1 MNIRRRHF
9 LRLSALASGTTLLGA
24 MESCAQKRAGA
35 SDTADPGNAKSIM
48 ANVKPITKEERQA
61 RIEKAQR
68 LMAEHNMKAVI
79 LDAGTSMTY
88 FTGLRWWPSE
98 RPMVAIIPAQGEVCY
113 VCPGF
118 EEGRLQELITLG
130 KDIYVWQED
139 EGAFRQIAKALGD
152 IGSNNGHVGI
162 EERVRFFIVDGV
174 QKEAPHLQFVSAD
187 PVTAQCRLIKSAT
200 EIALMQAATMA
211 TVEAMKMGIRK
222 LEAGMAPADFSA
234 VVANTHD
241 ALGAVHDFALINFAE
256 ASALPHGSMK
266 PQVLKEGDIV
276 LMDCG
281 CYVEGYSSDIS
292 RTIVFGREPS
302 KRQQQIWDLE
312 HRAQAAGF
320 AAANLGAPCEDVDS
334 AARSVLTE
342 AGFGPGYKLPGLPH
356 RTGHGIGMDGHEWG
370 NIVKGNRQTLQPGM
384 CFSIEPNIS
393 IPGEFGVRLE
403 DCVYMTQ
410 EGPKWFSLPSAS
422 VYEPFPNTAG

>member
-9 LRLSALASGTTLLGA
+9 LRLSAIASGTTLLAGL
-24 MESCAQKRAGA
+24 ESCAPRHAGA
-35 SDTADPGNAKSIM
+35 SEGDDPGSAKSLM
-48 ANVKPITKEERQA
+48 TKVNPISTEERRT
-61 RIEKAQR
+61 RIEKAQQ
-68 LMAEHNMKAVI
+68 LMAEQDMKAVI

-98 RPMVAIIPAQGEVCY
+98 RPMVAIIPAQGEICY

-118 EEGRLQELITLG
+118 EEGRLQELLTLG

-139 EGAFRQIAKALGD
+139 EGAFQQIAKALRD
-152 IGSNNGHVGI
+152 IGASNGRIGI

-174 QKEAPHLQFVSAD
+174 RKEAPHLQFVSAD
-187 PVTAQCRLIKSAT
+187 PVTAQCRLIKSAA
-200 EIALMQAATMA
+200 EIALMQAATIA

-222 LEAGMAPADFSA
+222 LKAGMAPADFSA
-234 VVANTHD
+234 IVANAHD
-241 ALGAVHDFALINFAE
+241 SLGAVDDFALINFAE

-292 RTIVFGREPS
+292 RTIVFGREPT
-302 KRQQQIWDLE
+302 KRQQEIWDLE
-312 HRAQAAGF
+312 HHAQAAGF
-320 AAANLGAPCEDVDS
+320 AAANLGAACEDVDA

-403 DCVYMTQ
+403 DCVYMTS
-410 EGPKWFSLPSAS
+410 EGPRWFSLPSAS
-422 VYEPFPNTAG
+422 IHEPFPDFTS